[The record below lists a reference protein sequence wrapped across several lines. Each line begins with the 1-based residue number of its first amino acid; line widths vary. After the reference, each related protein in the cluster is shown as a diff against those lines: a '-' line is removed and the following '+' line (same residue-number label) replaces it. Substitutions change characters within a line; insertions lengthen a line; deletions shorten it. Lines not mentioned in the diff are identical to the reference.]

1 MATKASAAPQEQAP
15 KYRFTYSGDQ
25 NKYGRILALLLTQY
39 SSKDTRGSAQVRF
52 DVYPPESVV
61 VNGATA
67 TGFMS
72 RIYVQRDVDKDDK
85 LEGRPYLLVEELR
98 LNNPG
103 HKFASPTLPFLDVH
117 SILITKVEYDVK
129 GRPLKHEEGPIPFEG
144 LPEYAHNAYEFL
156 VGM

>member
-1 MATKASAAPQEQAP
+1 MATKPSAVSQEAP

-25 NKYGRILALLLTQY
+25 NKIGRMLALLLTQY
-39 SSKDTRGSAQVRF
+39 SSKDTRGTAQVRF
-52 DVYPPESVV
+52 DVYPPEPVV
-61 VNGATA
+61 VNGADA

-98 LNNPG
+98 MNNPG
-103 HKFASPTLPFLDVH
+103 HKFAAPTLPFLDVN
-117 SILITKVEYDVK
+117 SIRITEIGYDAK
-129 GRPLKHEEGPIPFEG
+129 GRPIKREEGSISFAL
-144 LPEYAHNAYEFL
+144 LPEYAHSAYEFL